1 MSEYFG
7 VINLNK
13 PHGMTSRQAVD
24 HVKRIVRPAKTG
36 HAGTLDPLAAGVLVV
51 CVGPA
56 TRLIEYVQAMPKC
69 YTATFLLGRES
80 ASEDLETEVIEL
92 RDPPIP
98 SIDGIEEVCRQFTGI
113 IEQRPPI
120 FSALK
125 VDGKRAY
132 RLARSGTAV
141 ELTARPVTIHA
152 LAVRRYAYPELT
164 LDITCSAGTYIRS
177 LGRDV
182 GLSLGSAAV
191 MSHLVRTAVGSYT
204 VGCAIEPQSLTREN
218 LPQCLEPPMTALSE
232 MEQVVLND
240 PQRERVAAGMMLQ
253 FEDCSA
259 PEVAALGHAGDL
271 IAILTRRLDGL
282 YCPTRNFIGRG

>member
-1 MSEYFG
+1 MSQYFG
-7 VINLNK
+7 AINLNK

-56 TRLIEYVQAMPKC
+56 TRLIEYVQAMPKR

-98 SIDGIEEVCRQFTGI
+98 RLDEIEDVCRRFTGV

-141 ELTARPVTIHA
+141 ELAVRPVTVHA

-177 LGRDV
+177 LGRDAA
-182 GLSLGSAAV
+182 LSLGSAAV
-191 MSHLVRTAVGSYT
+191 MSHLVRTAVGCYT
-204 VGCAIEPQSLTREN
+204 VDRAIEPQSLTREN
-218 LPQCLEPPMTALSE
+218 LPQSLEPATSALGE
-232 MEQVVLND
+232 MQQVLID
-240 PQRERVAAGMMLQ
+240 DTQQERVAAGMMLQ
-253 FEDCSA
+253 LADCSG
-259 PEVAALGHAGDL
+259 PEVAAVGQVGDL
-271 IAILTRRLDGL
+271 IAILTRRPDGL